1 VPRDGLNIPEE
12 LLKDVLEEVTSLALP
27 GLRIALRFVV
37 LYTRNNDPMK
47 GALEAALMYQFTI
60 EPQALQDGPAK
71 PVVTENR
78 WRRLRSGRRRKKVE
92 REARSEARDLVV
104 RQGLDLSGLL
114 AAIAATRSEDGTPMD
129 GDIVPQGVLIP
140 LRIVQSELSH
150 AIKPILPPSEGWRQH
165 VAEALTAAATT
176 GLTSADPARRQR
188 WEELMKYSLGVTGS
202 FAERAPDWGR
212 LVGAA
217 LEYEIRKAEN
227 ARLALSAQL
236 DRADVSAQAQKLAE
250 TAAVSQRS
258 LSRLVLFVGV
268 LSLTAVVATAF
279 FGVSLIT

>member
-12 LLKDVLEEVTSLALP
+12 LLEEVTSLALP
-27 GLRIALRFVV
+27 GLRIALRVVV

-47 GALEAALMYQFTI
+47 GPLEAALTYQFTI
-60 EPQALQDGPAK
+60 EPQPLQDGPAK

-78 WRRLRSGRRRKKVE
+78 WRRLRSARRRKKVE

-104 RQGLDLSGLL
+104 RQGLDLPGLL
-114 AAIAATRSEDGTPMD
+114 AAIAATRSDDGTPTD

-140 LRIVQSELSH
+140 LRIVQSELSD

-176 GLTSADPARRQR
+176 GLASADPARRER
-188 WEELMKYSLGVTGS
+188 WEQLMQYSLGVTGS
-202 FAERAPDWGR
+202 FAQRAPDWGR

-217 LEYEIRKAEN
+217 LEYEIRKAEKP
-227 ARLALSAQL
+227 ARSVRRGPLPHGGRGHGVLRRLAHHLTPANRGQAILGL
-236 DRADVSAQAQKLAE
+236 DPD
-250 TAAVSQRS
+250 
-258 LSRLVLFVGV
+258 
-268 LSLTAVVATAF
+268 ATTVYVYAP
-279 FGVSLIT
+279 